1 MEKVKIVIIFI
12 CIATISFVFAIKE
25 MISEFEKVADYKVN
39 ELEKKIEDNRY
50 VKPEKDKI
58 YERDYSNIGENVY
71 YTDTVIEIKGKDRES
86 VLNIY
91 QVISDYLNDYSEYG
105 VKIYIENF
113 NYYKDQM
120 LIIAYQMIDGV
131 IISDNTI
138 HITVDRNN
146 NIEEEKIK
154 NLLLKNESIL
164 DNVNILDVNEVI
176 STVEQLAIENKD
188 KMFSVDSQEAI
199 FGEIYLEYEENI
211 GLYYKSIMNNGSY
224 IEVDAITGEVLK
236 TNFFDGTVY

>member
-1 MEKVKIVIIFI
+1 MEEI
-12 CIATISFVFAIKE
+12 
-25 MISEFEKVADYKVN
+25 YKRCN
-39 ELEKKIEDNRY
+39 LCSRRCLINRY
-50 VKPEKDKI
+50 ERPEKDKI

-86 VLNIY
+86 VLNTY
-91 QVISDYLNDYSEYG
+91 EVISDYLNDYSEYG
-105 VKIYIENF
+105 EKIYIENF

-199 FGEIYLEYEENI
+199 FGEIYLEYEEDI
-211 GLYYKSIMNNGSY
+211 GLYYKSIMNNGKMFMPIS
-224 IEVDAITGEVLK
+224 GE
-236 TNFFDGTVY
+236 T

>member
-1 MEKVKIVIIFI
+1 M
-12 CIATISFVFAIKE
+12 
-25 MISEFEKVADYKVN
+25 
-39 ELEKKIEDNRY
+39 
-50 VKPEKDKI
+50 
-58 YERDYSNIGENVY
+58 
-71 YTDTVIEIKGKDRES
+71 IEIKGKDRES